1 VIFMLVL
8 NPRSRVKFVTARV
21 LLSHDN
27 KSDACTS
34 GKLRIELPDHRA
46 NQTVLKQE
54 ISLVTLPFMSYL
66 RFFHLTAAIPWFARP
81 CVSIE
86 GGSEMGWWSDVG
98 GADQRFREAKAHFA
112 CVVIG
117 QTPTADHS
125 PEFQV
130 NV

>member
-1 VIFMLVL
+1 MHIWQI
-8 NPRSRVKFVTARV
+8 A
-21 LLSHDN
+21 
-27 KSDACTS
+27 
-34 GKLRIELPDHRA
+34 HRA
-46 NQTVLKQE
+46 ARPQSKSNCLETGDFSGYVTFYV
-54 ISLVTLPFMSYL
+54 ISEV
-66 RFFHLTAAIPWFARP
+66 FHLTAAIPWFARP

-98 GADQRFREAKAHFA
+98 GAYQRFREAKAHFA

-130 NV
+130 KV